1 MSLKTHNLS
10 NLKLALQ
17 TRQPQNELLNAV
29 ASRYSRQHQRSGKS
43 APCTLVLVS
52 SAILRL
58 KLENGLIQQ
67 RSADDEEKAEG
78 LRILEISP
86 LKNAYTPTMS
96 SDKALDL
103 QPSSE

>member
-1 MSLKTHNLS
+1 MLSLHATVDNIKEAENL
-10 NLKLALQ
+10 
-17 TRQPQNELLNAV
+17 P
-29 ASRYSRQHQRSGKS
+29 
-43 APCTLVLVS
+43 PCTLVLVS

-78 LRILEISP
+78 LRILEIFP